1 MNDIIKKCKEINKEY
16 NYFTTICEQ
25 AEPGK
30 GKLAGLAISVKDC
43 ICVKDIESTAGS
55 RILKGYKPLF
65 DATVIKKIRKEGGMI
80 IGKTSQDAFGFGS
93 FNTNVGLGFK
103 VPKNPFDKER
113 TTGGSSGGGAGLTQK
128 ADFPHV
134 AITESTGGSIENPAA
149 FCGVIGFCPTYGRV
163 SRYGLISYADSLD
176 KIGLMSKTVKDLK
189 KVLEVISG
197 YDELDATSLKEKVD
211 FDSKTKK
218 FKVGLIRFDDGVDP
232 QINKAVEKTVRNLK
246 NAEVEEVSLPIT
258 FKYGIS
264 TYYIIST
271 SEASSNL
278 ARLCGLRYGIE
289 GNPKNKTFDEY
300 FSEIRSKHFNEESK
314 RRIILGTFT
323 RMAGYRD
330 AYYIKATKVR
340 TMIIEEYKN
349 LFKKFDVI
357 VSPTMP
363 VVAPKISEISKMSA
377 LQQYLMDILTVGPNL
392 AGIPHASIPVGEKE
406 GLPIGLMACTDHLQE
421 GKLLEFLQL
430 IEDNYS

>member
-1 MNDIIKKCKEINKEY
+1 MNNIIKKCKVIDKEY
-16 NYFTTICEQ
+16 NYFTVICDD
-25 AEPGK
+25 AKPGR
-30 GKLAGLAISVKDC
+30 GKLSGLAISVKDC
-43 ICVKDIESTAGS
+43 ICVKDVESTAGS
-55 RILKGYKPLF
+55 KILKGYRPLF
-65 DATVIKKIRKEGGMI
+65 DATVIEKIRKEGGMI

-134 AITESTGGSIENPAA
+134 ALTESTGGSIENPAA

-176 KIGLMSKTVKDLK
+176 KIGLMSKTVKDLRT
-189 KVLEVISG
+189 VLEVISG
-197 YDELDATSLKEKVD
+197 YDDKDATSLKEKIN
-211 FDSKTKK
+211 FESKTKK
-218 FKVGLIRFDDGVDP
+218 FKIGLIKFDQGVDP
-232 QINKAVEKTVRNLK
+232 EIKTAVEGAVKKLK
-246 NAEVEEVSLPIT
+246 NVEVAEVSLPIT
-258 FKYGIS
+258 FKYGIP

-289 GNPKNKTFDEY
+289 GNPKNKSFNEY
-300 FSEIRSKHFNEESK
+300 FSEIRSQNFNEESK
-314 RRIILGTFT
+314 RRIILGTFA

-340 TMIIEEYKN
+340 TKIIDEYKN
-349 LFKKFDVI
+349 LFKTFDVI

-363 VVAPKISEISKMSA
+363 VVAPKFSEINKMSA
-377 LQQYLMDILTVGPNL
+377 LQQYLMDVLTVGPNL
-392 AGIPHASIPVGEKE
+392 AGIPHASIPVGNKE

-430 IEDNYS
+430 VEDSS

>member
-1 MNDIIKKCKEINKEY
+1 MNNIIKKCKEINKEY
-16 NYFTTICEQ
+16 NYFTTICED
-25 AEPGK
+25 AKPGK
-30 GKLAGLAISVKDC
+30 GKLADLAISVKDC
-43 ICVKDIESTAGS
+43 ICVKDVESTAGS

-65 DATVIKKIRKEGGMI
+65 DATVIERIRKEGGMI
-80 IGKTSQDAFGFGS
+80 IGKTAQDAFGFGS
-93 FNTNVGLGFK
+93 FNTNVSLGFK

-176 KIGLMSKTVKDLK
+176 KIGLMSKTVNDLK
-189 KVLEVISG
+189 RVLEIISG
-197 YDELDATSLKEKVD
+197 YDEKDATCLKEEVN
-211 FDSKTKK
+211 FESKTKK
-218 FKVGLIRFDDGVDP
+218 FKIGLIKLGEGVDKD
-232 QINKAVEKTVRNLK
+232 INTAIEKTIKNLK
-246 NAEVEEVSLPIT
+246 NVEISEVSLPIT
-258 FKYGIS
+258 FKYGLPA
-264 TYYIIST
+264 YYIIST

-278 ARLCGLRYGIE
+278 AKLCGLRYGIE
-289 GNPKNKTFDEY
+289 GNPKNKTFNEY
-300 FSEIRSKHFNEESK
+300 FSEIRSNNFNEESK
-314 RRIILGTFT
+314 RRIILGTFA

-340 TMIIEEYKN
+340 TKIIEEYKN
-349 LFKKFDVI
+349 IFKRFDVI

-363 VVAPKISEISKMSA
+363 VVAPKFSEISKMSA

-392 AGIPHASIPVGEKE
+392 AGVPHASIPIGRKD
-406 GLPIGLMACTDHLQE
+406 GLPIGLMVCTDHLQE

-430 IEDNYS
+430 IEDNQ